1 MYTFTMTKQTI
12 VSGIRA
18 TGRLHIG
25 NYLGAL
31 KQFVELQNQ
40 GHNCYFFIADLHAL
54 TTPFEPK
61 ELRKN
66 SLEVAAEYLAAG
78 IDPSLSTFFIQSEVL
93 EHAVLSWILACG
105 IPLGELERM
114 TQYKDKAKQHKE
126 SVNAGLLTYPA
137 LMAADILL
145 YKPTLVPV
153 GEDQTQHLELA
164 RGIARKFNNKFGKTF
179 PEPKN
184 YLMKPLRIMSLTDP
198 EKKMS
203 KTGDEALMLDDEPK
217 EIHRKLKKAV
227 TATAGGGMSPGEKN
241 LMLLL
246 DYFGKADEV
255 RFFSEAQNTGKL
267 KFSELKETLAQN
279 IADYFADFR
288 EKKKQLLAEPEQL
301 AEILGEGSNKARQVA
316 GQTLLEVKQKIGL
329 L

>member
-1 MYTFTMTKQTI
+1 M
-12 VSGIRA
+12 SGIRA

-31 KQFVELQNQ
+31 KQFVELQNDEQ
-40 GHNCYFFIADLHAL
+40 NKCFFFIADLHAL
-54 TTPFEPK
+54 TTPFEPQA
-61 ELRKN
+61 LHQN
-66 SLEVAAEYLAAG
+66 TLEVAAEYLAAG
-78 IDPSLSTFFIQSEVL
+78 IDPKRSVFFIQSEVL
-93 EHAVLSWILACG
+93 EHATLAWILACG

-114 TQYKDKAKQHKE
+114 TQYKDKAKQHKD
-126 SVNAGLLTYPA
+126 SVNAGLLTYPT

-153 GEDQTQHLELA
+153 GDDQTQHLELT
-164 RGIARKFNNKFGKTF
+164 RNIARKFNNKFGKTF

-198 EKKMS
+198 AKKMS

-217 EIHRKLKKAV
+217 EIQRKLKKAV
-227 TATAGGGMSPGEKN
+227 TASEAGKRSPGEEN

-246 DYFGKADEV
+246 SHFGTPDQIAYFADQQ
-255 RFFSEAQNTGKL
+255 SNGSL
-267 KFSELKETLAQN
+267 KYSELKEALAED
-279 IADYFADFR
+279 ISLFFEEFR
-288 EKKKQLLAEPEQL
+288 ERKKQLLARPEQL
-301 AEILGEGSNKARQVA
+301 AEILGEGASKAKKVA
-316 GQTLLEVKQKIGL
+316 AETLLEVKQKIGL